1 MMYKEIDDFL
11 KSIRLKNTGSKH
23 TESAYLR
30 DLKQFYDY
38 CLIHSIDEFKS
49 VDLSFIHEYIHYIN
63 TNTKQGLKPS
73 SLARK
78 LSSLRSFYDYLMTQE
93 TITYNPFHD
102 LSPIKQ
108 SHHLPDF
115 LLFDEMMT
123 LLDSFDLSQ
132 NESYRNRVM
141 FELMYACGLRV
152 SECVNLRIREIDLND
167 MSLRFVGKGSVE
179 RMIPFYPSIYE
190 LLMDYL
196 KKIRPQFKNA
206 MNHDYVFVNSK
217 GDRMT
222 SRGFQ
227 YLLDKSA
234 LEAGIK
240 RTVHPHMLRHSFAT
254 HLLDNGADLRVVQEL
269 LGHANL
275 STTQIYTHV
284 TLDRLKDS
292 YLKAFE
298 RAKK

>member
-1 MMYKEIDDFL
+1 MFNEIDNFL
-11 KSIRLKNTGSKH
+11 KSIKLKNTGSKH
-23 TESAYLR
+23 TESAYSR
-30 DLKQFYDY
+30 DLKQFYDF
-38 CLIHSIDEFKS
+38 CLAHNINDFKS
-49 VDLSFIHEYIHYIN
+49 VDLTFIHEYIYFL
-63 TNTKQGLKPS
+63 NTKTKLGLKSS

-78 LSSLRSFYDYLMTQE
+78 LSSLRSFYDFLLTQE

-102 LSPIKQ
+102 VSAIKQ

-115 LLFDEMMT
+115 LLFDEVMA
-123 LLDSFDLSQ
+123 LLDSFDLS
-132 NESYRNRVM
+132 EMDCYRNRVM

-152 SECVNLRIREIDLND
+152 SECVNLRIREIDLQD
-167 MSLRFVGKGSVE
+167 DSLRFIGKGSVE
-179 RMIPFYPSIYE
+179 RMIPFYPSMHD
-190 LLMDYL
+190 LLKTYL
-196 KKIRPQFKNA
+196 RSIRPQFKNA
-206 MNHDYVFVNSK
+206 LNHEFVFVNSK

-227 YLLDKSA
+227 YLLDKA
-234 LEAGIK
+234 ARDAGLK

-292 YLKAFE
+292 YLKAFD

>member
-1 MMYKEIDDFL
+1 MYNEIDNFL
-11 KSIRLKNTGSKH
+11 KSIKLKNTGSKH
-23 TESAYLR
+23 TESAYSR

-38 CLIHSIDEFKS
+38 CLAHNINDFKN
-49 VDLSFIHEYIHYIN
+49 VDLTFIHEYIYFL
-63 TNTKQGLKPS
+63 NTKTKLGLKSS

-78 LSSLRSFYDYLMTQE
+78 LSSLRSFYDFLLTQE
-93 TITYNPFHD
+93 TILYNPLHD
-102 LSPIKQ
+102 VSAIKK

-115 LLFDEMMT
+115 LLFDEVMA
-123 LLDSFDLSQ
+123 LLDSFDLS
-132 NESYRNRVM
+132 EIDSYRNRVM

-190 LLMDYL
+190 LLSTYL
-196 KKIRPQFKNA
+196 KSIRPQFKNA
-206 MNHDYVFVNSK
+206 QNHEFVFVNVK

-222 SRGFQ
+222 ARGFQ
-227 YLLDKSA
+227 YLLDKA
-234 LEAGIK
+234 AREAGLK

-269 LGHANL
+269 LGHAHL

-292 YLKAFE
+292 YLKAFD